1 MDEINVGDVYYIL
14 ESDHKTLLEL
24 TVSKIGQDG
33 DETLIFF
40 TSKNSCDFWNGAY
53 SVSEYNIGK
62 FIFPTKEDAIRAS
75 QEYKK

>member
-14 ESDHKTLLEL
+14 ESDHKTSLEL

-33 DETLIFF
+33 DEKLIFF
-40 TSKNSCDFWNGAY
+40 TSENSCDFWNGAY